1 MFRKMFVY
9 NNLSWFAP
17 SKAIET
23 GIILSINQ
31 VAAVNSGLLSPG
43 VQATTQ
49 GRLLFVALHYS

>member
-9 NNLSWFAP
+9 NNLSWLAP

-23 GIILSINQ
+23 GKILSINQ

-43 VQATTQ
+43 VPATNQ
-49 GRLLFVALHYS
+49 GQLLFVALH